1 MPLKDFWPIL
11 HPMVKLKLQVF
22 VMMFF
27 LLKKLNVS
35 AVIVGGS
42 IYQDSFGTFSF
53 KVPLNVNLLHQNE

>member
-11 HPMVKLKLQVF
+11 HHMVKLKLQVF

-42 IYQDSFGTFSF
+42 IYQSSIKREFTSP
-53 KVPLNVNLLHQNE
+53 K